1 MAGQFVV
8 SLDFELHWGIRDQS
22 PVEPL
27 RERLLGVRTAIPAI
41 LALFRARGIRATWAT
56 VGMLLARDR
65 DELADAAPKIRAA
78 YRDVRLD
85 PYAELAAGRIG
96 RDEQDDPFHFAPS
109 LVAEIAATPGQEL
122 GTHTYS
128 HTYALEDG
136 AGLDAWAADLA
147 ACRAIFARNG
157 HHPRAI
163 VFPRNQYSDDHVRM
177 LPGFGITAYRGAS
190 AGRIH
195 APGPLGAD
203 TRPRRLARLADAY
216 LPLTGADVVW
226 ARRHPRAPVVNVPAS
241 RFFRPHDRSVLD
253 RVRRQRIVAGMTAA
267 ARAGGDYHLW
277 WHPHNFGVDLD
288 RNLAELSRVLDRFG
302 ELSARYGFAS
312 ASMGDRADAVLGA
325 APTNASPASE
335 TVGSAA

>member
-27 RERLLGVRTAIPAI
+27 RERLLGVRAAIPAI

-65 DELADAAPKIRAA
+65 DELVGAAPKLRAR
-78 YRDVRLD
+78 YRDPRLD
-85 PYAELAAGRIG
+85 PYADVAAGTVG

-122 GTHTYS
+122 GTHTYA

-147 ACRAIFARNG
+147 ACRAIFARYG
-157 HHPRAI
+157 HTARAI
-163 VFPRNQYSDDHVRM
+163 VFPRNQYSDAHVRL
-177 LPGFGITAYRGAS
+177 LPGFGITSYRGAS
-190 AGRIH
+190 SGRMH
-195 APGPLGAD
+195 APGPLAAD
-203 TRPRRLARLADAY
+203 TRRRRLARLADAY
-216 LPLTGADVVW
+216 LPLTDDVVW
-226 ARRHPRAPVVNVPAS
+226 ARRHPEAPIVNVPAS
-241 RFFRPHDRSVLD
+241 RFFRPHDHTSLDALRRHRVL
-253 RVRRQRIVAGMTAA
+253 RGMTAA
-267 ARAGGDYHLW
+267 ARSGGDYHLW
-277 WHPHNFGVDLD
+277 WHPHNFGVDLEV
-288 RNLAELSRVLDRFG
+288 NLGELGRILDHFG

-312 ASMGDRADAVLGA
+312 ARMSDRADAVLGA
-325 APTNASPASE
+325 AWANASAPARA
-335 TVGSAA
+335 VGSPA